1 MSSITIPLITI
12 IIVTLLWLWLL
23 RQIFDHSD
31 KKKFFLTS
39 MISVISVIIIT
50 IIYSISHTFQFNYY
64 TTIIIYSSIIL
75 IGWCI
80 YIQPQR
86 LGWRVSQ
93 SIAWIIIA
101 CIWWTT
107 WTYSIAAL
115 GEESMKWIYIKKFIS
130 WLIGEIILLGIVS
143 GIVFGRTENIVYTV
157 QYIINNATKNEIL
170 ILIQQRGILPIIV
183 HIWSM
188 CISLLIWFHLKWK
201 TASILARSI
210 AIASG
215 VTSHFLFNISQ
226 YYNIPIW
233 SAIIILWYL
242 VVMSYSLFRSDLL
255 YIINKND
262 S

>member
-1 MSSITIPLITI
+1 
-12 IIVTLLWLWLL
+12 
-23 RQIFDHSD
+23 
-31 KKKFFLTS
+31 
-39 MISVISVIIIT
+39 
-50 IIYSISHTFQFNYY
+50 
-64 TTIIIYSSIIL
+64 
-75 IGWCI
+75 
-80 YIQPQR
+80 
-86 LGWRVSQ
+86 
-93 SIAWIIIA
+93 
-101 CIWWTT
+101 
-107 WTYSIAAL
+107 
-115 GEESMKWIYIKKFIS
+115 MKWIYIKKFIS
-130 WLIGEIILLGIVS
+130 WLLGEIILLGIVS
-143 GIVFGRTENIVYTV
+143 GIVFGRTENVVYTV

-215 VTSHFLFNISQ
+215 ISSHFLFNISQ

-255 YIINKND
+255 YTKAPKEIITNT
-262 S
+262 